1 MARSDLQ
8 GRTVKGFFWSFMENF
23 LSQAVTFV
31 VGIVLSRLLSP
42 DLFGLVGMI
51 MIFIAVSEIFV
62 NSGFHQSLIR
72 KQDVGPEDFSTI
84 FYTNLIIAVF
94 FWCLLQVIGPWVA
107 DFYGHPILADIL
119 PVFGIVVFID
129 SLALVQKTDLTRRL
143 DFKLLAKISV
153 VSNLVGGVVGIL
165 AAYQGLGVWS
175 LVMKSIFQKLTSTVL
190 LWLQNKWRP
199 IWVFD
204 WSLLKEH
211 FRFGN
216 RLLISGIIDTIFA
229 NLYYLVIGKY
239 FSTAE
244 VGYYSRADQFQKLP
258 SSNFS
263 NIISRV
269 SYPVMSAQVN
279 DLDKLRTT
287 FQQILIGS
295 MLMAVP
301 MMFTLAVISDT
312 FIVVLIGVKWLPCA
326 IYLQLLSVIGAFY
339 PVHHLNLL
347 IPQLM
352 NRTDVFLR
360 VELIKKAIVVL
371 IVYFGIQF
379 GIQWMLMATLVF
391 NLVAYVIHGI
401 WTQRF
406 ISYSLFRQSIDL
418 TAPFIVGSIVALCII
433 AVRNWTP
440 LESPFLFLMLQ
451 LSVASIGYFLVLR
464 ILFKKHYRSM
474 LSLLKYSGLYK
485 KG

>member
-1 MARSDLQ
+1 MAKSDLQ
-8 GRTVKGFFWSFMENF
+8 GKTVKGFFWSFIENF
-23 LSQAVTFV
+23 LSQAVTFL

-72 KQDVGPEDFSTI
+72 KQHVGPEDLSTI
-84 FYTNLIIAVF
+84 FYTNLVIAVF
-94 FWCLLQVIGPWVA
+94 FWSLLQLIGPWVA
-107 DFYGHPILADIL
+107 EFYGHPILAQVL

-153 VSNLVGGVVGIL
+153 VSNVVGGVVGIV

-175 LVMKSIFQKLTSTVL
+175 LVMKSIFQKLTSTTL

-269 SYPVMSAQVN
+269 SYPVMAGQAN
-279 DLDKLRTT
+279 DLPQLRIT

-301 MMFTLAVISDT
+301 MMFTLAMISDT
-312 FIVVLIGVKWLPCA
+312 LILALIGEKWLPSV

-347 IPQLM
+347 IPQIM

-360 VELIKKAIVVL
+360 VELIKKSIVVI
-371 IVYFGIQF
+371 IVLLGIHY
-379 GIQWMLMATLVF
+379 GIQWMLLATLAF
-391 NLVAYVIHGI
+391 NLVAYVIHGF

-406 ISYSLFRQSIDL
+406 ISYTLIRQSMDL
-418 TAPFIVGSIVALCII
+418 VAPFIIGFFVVVCIFV
-433 AVRNWTP
+433 VRKWFPIETP
-440 LESPFLFLMLQ
+440 WLFLMLQ
-451 LSVASIGYFLVLR
+451 LIVAFIGYFFVLR
-464 ILFKKHYRSM
+464 TLFKSHYYSI
-474 LSLLKYSGLYK
+474 LSLLKYSGLFK
-485 KG
+485 KS

>member
-1 MARSDLQ
+1 
-8 GRTVKGFFWSFMENF
+8 
-23 LSQAVTFV
+23 
-31 VGIVLSRLLSP
+31 
-42 DLFGLVGMI
+42 MI
-51 MIFIAVSEIFV
+51 A
-62 NSGFHQSLIR
+62 
-72 KQDVGPEDFSTI
+72 
-84 FYTNLIIAVF
+84 
-94 FWCLLQVIGPWVA
+94 
-107 DFYGHPILADIL
+107 
-119 PVFGIVVFID
+119 
-129 SLALVQKTDLTRRL
+129 
-143 DFKLLAKISV
+143 
-153 VSNLVGGVVGIL
+153 

-175 LVMKSIFQKLTSTVL
+175 LVMKSIFQKLTSTTL

-204 WSLLKEH
+204 WTLLKEH

-269 SYPVMSAQVN
+269 SYPVMSGQAN
-279 DLDKLRTT
+279 DLPQLRIT

-301 MMFTLAVISDT
+301 MMFTLAMISDT
-312 FIVVLIGVKWLPCA
+312 LILALIGEKWLPSV

-347 IPQLM
+347 IPQIM

-360 VELIKKAIVVL
+360 VELIKKSIVVI
-371 IVYFGIQF
+371 IVLLGIHY
-379 GIQWMLMATLVF
+379 GIQWMLLATLAF
-391 NLVAYVIHGI
+391 NLVAYVIHGF

-406 ISYSLFRQSIDL
+406 ISYTLIRQSLDL
-418 TAPFIVGSIVALCII
+418 VAPFIIGFFVVVCIF
-433 AVRNWTP
+433 AVRRWFPIETP
-440 LESPFLFLMLQ
+440 WLFLMLQ
-451 LSVASIGYFLVLR
+451 LTVAFIGYFFVLR
-464 ILFKKHYRSM
+464 TLFKSHYYSI
-474 LSLLKYSGLYK
+474 LSLLKYSGLFK
-485 KG
+485 KS

>member
-1 MARSDLQ
+1 MAKSDLQ
-8 GRTVKGFFWSFMENF
+8 GKTVKGFFWSFIENF
-23 LSQAVTFV
+23 LSQAVTFI

-153 VSNLVGGVVGIL
+153 ISNIVGGVIGIA

-175 LVMKSIFQKLTSTVL
+175 LVMKSVFQKLTSTGL
-190 LWLQNKWRP
+190 LWIQNKWRP
-199 IWVFD
+199 IWVFE

-269 SYPVMSAQVN
+269 SYPVMS
-279 DLDKLRTT
+279 KLSGNVTELKDT
-287 FQQILIGS
+287 FVRILVGS
-295 MLMAVP
+295 MFIAAP
-301 MMFTLAVISDT
+301 MMFTLAAISDT
-312 FIVVLIGVKWLPCA
+312 LVLVLIGEKWMPSA
-326 IYLQLLSVIGAFY
+326 VYLQWLSVIGVFY
-339 PVHHLNLL
+339 PIHHLNLL
-347 IPQLM
+347 VPQVM

-360 VELIKKAIVVL
+360 IEVIKKSMLVFIVFFGVQLGVLWMLQATLIFNFIAFLIHAWWTSKFLNYPIKQQLSNLIIPVFFGAFIFLVVL
-371 IVYFGIQF
+371 GVR
-379 GIQWMLMATLVF
+379 VF
-391 NLVAYVIHGI
+391 
-401 WTQRF
+401 
-406 ISYSLFRQSIDL
+406 
-418 TAPFIVGSIVALCII
+418 LCID
-433 AVRNWTP
+433 NP
-440 LESPFLFLMLQ
+440 LLFLLEQ
-451 LSVASIGYFLVLR
+451 LGFAIAAFLILMRFFFTDYFN
-464 ILFKKHYRSM
+464 IL
-474 LSLLKYSGLYK
+474 LSLLKIK
-485 KG
+485 

>member
-269 SYPVMSAQVN
+269 SYPVMS
-279 DLDKLRTT
+279 KLSGNVTELKDT
-287 FQQILIGS
+287 FVQILVGS
-295 MLMAVP
+295 MFIAAP
-301 MMFTLAVISDT
+301 MMFTLAAISDT
-312 FIVVLIGVKWLPCA
+312 LVLVLIGEKWMPSA
-326 IYLQLLSVIGAFY
+326 VYLQWLSVIGVFY

-347 IPQLM
+347 VPQVM

-360 VELIKKAIVVL
+360 IEVIKKSMLVFIVFFGVQLGVLWMLQATLIFNLITFLIHAWWTSKFLNYPIKEQLSNLIIPIFFGAFIFLVVL
-371 IVYFGIQF
+371 GVR
-379 GIQWMLMATLVF
+379 VF
-391 NLVAYVIHGI
+391 
-401 WTQRF
+401 
-406 ISYSLFRQSIDL
+406 
-418 TAPFIVGSIVALCII
+418 LCID
-433 AVRNWTP
+433 NP
-440 LESPFLFLMLQ
+440 LLFLLEQ
-451 LSVASIGYFLVLR
+451 LAFASASFLILMRFFFTDYFN
-464 ILFKKHYRSM
+464 IL
-474 LSLLKYSGLYK
+474 LSLLKIK
-485 KG
+485 